1 MIFLWIR
8 SSHSVLVL
16 VREDSPSCLDVFFS
30 AAGRSGEGCNYH
42 FILLPH
48 HLFNITLLGKM
59 FSFSQQIFSCF
70 SYDLSHHTPHPFML
84 NLQLVCSI
92 GYMLVSLLFFF
103 LFLTHYQQSF
113 CKSLTRCSAWLQYIL
128 LCGLCQYMP
137 VILLISVHI
146 LPCDKMS
153 WC

>member
-70 SYDLSHHTPHPFML
+70 SYDLSHHTPYPLAEPTAGLFNWLHAGFPFIL
-84 NLQLVCSI
+84 F
-92 GYMLVSLLFFF
+92 SLLN
-103 LFLTHYQQSF
+103 
-113 CKSLTRCSAWLQYIL
+113 SLPTIL
-128 LCGLCQYMP
+128 LQVSYQVFCLTAIHSSMWSLP
-137 VILLISVHI
+137 VHACNSANICSHSA
-146 LPCDKMS
+146 M
-153 WC
+153 W